1 MLKNSRF
8 LRRMMVILMG
18 FILTLASI
26 IQIINK
32 TGPLWLNL
40 IFAGLGL
47 FEIGLAIFMM
57 RLEKKNTEALNQKAP

>member
-8 LRRMMVILMG
+8 MRRMMVILMG
-18 FILTLASI
+18 LILMVASI
-26 IQIINK
+26 IQIIDK

-47 FEIGLAIFMM
+47 FEVILALFMM
-57 RLEKKNTEALNQKAP
+57 RLEKKNAEDLNQKAP

>member
-8 LRRMMVILMG
+8 MRRMMVILLG
-18 FILTLASI
+18 LILMVASI
-26 IQIINK
+26 IQIINN

-57 RLEKKNTEALNQKAP
+57 RLEKQNAEALTKKAP